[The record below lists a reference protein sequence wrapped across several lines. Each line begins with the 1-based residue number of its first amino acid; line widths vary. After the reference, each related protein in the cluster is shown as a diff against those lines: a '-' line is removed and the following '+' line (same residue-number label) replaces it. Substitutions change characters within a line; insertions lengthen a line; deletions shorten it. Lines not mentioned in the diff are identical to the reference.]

1 MYLFI
6 FSFGPSSV
14 FYAIIISTV
23 GSVFSRSLLPPSP
36 LGLISYSTMRRESRL
51 WWRSRG
57 IFVTIRVHASATNG
71 SSEQKVSQE
80 SITTTTPPPPSSSTT
95 ATTADATIFT
105 KSQRDKRNKKKKK
118 QKNLLHRLRV
128 PSLCC
133 NILSFSVFFRFDGC
147 KSNFVILSILET
159 TTKTNKYL
167 K

>member
-105 KSQRDKRNKKKKK
+105 KSQRDKRNKKKK
-118 QKNLLHRLRV
+118 NRRIYCTDSEYRV
-128 PSLCC
+128 YVVIFSLFRC
-133 NILSFSVFFRFDGC
+133 FSDSMDVKVTER
-147 KSNFVILSILET
+147 
-159 TTKTNKYL
+159 
-167 K
+167 